1 MDTNLSE
8 QHAASF
14 FRVELRCDLLIGVV
28 DIGFKVLT
36 PIHIFISVFCVVM
49 PCSFVVDG
57 YSV

>member
-28 DIGFKVLT
+28 GIGFEVLT
-36 PIHIFISVFCVVM
+36 PIRIFILVFCVVKS
-49 PCSFVVDG
+49 CSFVVDG